1 MALFRKD
8 RLQGT
13 LDLLIL
19 KTLAVQGTAHGYA
32 IASHID
38 RISEALLQ
46 VEEGSLYPAL
56 HRLEQAGLIQSEW
69 RISETNRRARYYQLR
84 AAGRRQLTQ
93 EQEQWRR
100 LVKGVATV
108 LAQEA

>member
-1 MALFRKD
+1 MRLFRKD

-19 KTLAVQGTAHGYA
+19 KTLSVQGPAHGYA

-84 AAGRRQLTQ
+84 AAGRRQLAD

-100 LVKGVATV
+100 LVRGVATV